1 MIISIKKRQ
10 QRLAFTLVEMMI
22 TVGIGSLVFAGLAS
36 LMFYTSRSFAAMS
49 NYVDLD
55 RQSRNALDHMTQK
68 VRSASYLNSF
78 SSNSVSFSYQGQ
90 NLSYTYSASD
100 KTLTENLGSSSTILL
115 KDCQQLQFSMFQR
128 NVVSNSFDQ
137 YTTTSTGTAKSI
149 IVTWTCSRS
158 LLGNL
163 INSESVQSARIVVR
177 NNP

>member
-1 MIISIKKRQ
+1 MTISTKNLR
-10 QRLAFTLVEMMI
+10 RRAAFTLVEMMI
-22 TVGIGSLVFAGLAS
+22 VVGIGSLVFAGLAS
-36 LMFYTSRSFAAMS
+36 LTFYTSRSFAAMS

-68 VRSASYLNSF
+68 VRSATTLDSF
-78 SSNSVSFSYQGQ
+78 STNALTFTYEGQ
-90 NLSYTYSASD
+90 NLSYTYSPSA
-100 KTLTENLGSSSTILL
+100 KTLTETFGSSSTILL

-137 YTTTSTGTAKSI
+137 YTTTSLSTAKSV

-163 INSESVQSARIVVR
+163 INSESVQSARIVIR

>member
-1 MIISIKKRQ
+1 MIISIKNSRR
-10 QRLAFTLVEMMI
+10 RLAFTLVEMMI

-68 VRSASYLNSF
+68 VRSASTLNSF
-78 SSNSVSFSYQGQ
+78 STNSISFRYNGQ
-90 NLSYTYSASD
+90 TLTYAYSPNA
-100 KTLTENLGSSSTILL
+100 KTLTETLGSASTVLL
-115 KDCQQLQFSMFQR
+115 RDCQQLQFSMFQR

-137 YTTTSTGTAKSI
+137 YTTTTTNTAKSI